1 MAPEVSHRTGP
12 SSVPELVFRRIVAP
26 ALRSYRRGG
35 CRSGLSRAIQRL
47 CQQRG
52 PAKCFGM
59 AQQTI
64 STLPKDS
71 KRNDDSAQNVVHP
84 LGKFLYHSDRG
95 HNSIAVFAVGV
106 TKGTLTPI
114 AMFTAQGKTP
124 HNFEIDA
131 TGPYL
136 LAASQ
141 EAKNIVA
148 FRSDQKTLRLASSG
162 QVVEVGM
169 PVCVGFVVME

>member
-1 MAPEVSHRTGP
+1 
-12 SSVPELVFRRIVAP
+12 
-26 ALRSYRRGG
+26 
-35 CRSGLSRAIQRL
+35 
-47 CQQRG
+47 
-52 PAKCFGM
+52 M

-64 STLPKDS
+64 STLPKDF
-71 KRNDDSAQNVVHP
+71 KHNDDSAQILVHP

-95 HNSIAVFAVGV
+95 HNSIAVFAVSV

-114 AMFTAQGKTP
+114 AMFAAQGKTL

-141 EAKNIVA
+141 EAKHIVA
-148 FRSDQKTLRLASSG
+148 FRIDQKTLRLASSG

-169 PVCVGFVVME
+169 PLCLKFVVVERSQNRRPNMVCSNRGEVAPARPSTYSANLGARGKARRPGLRWSMRSRRCRGPPL

>member
-1 MAPEVSHRTGP
+1 LAPEVSHRISP
-12 SSVPELVFRRIVAP
+12 STFPELVFRRIVAP
-26 ALRSYRRGG
+26 ALGAYRRGG
-35 CRSGLSRAIQRL
+35 YRSGLSRAIQRL

-52 PAKCFGM
+52 PARCFGM

-84 LGKFLYHSDRG
+84 SGKFLYDSDRG
-95 HNSIAVFAVGV
+95 HDSIAVFAIDA

-114 AMFTAQGKTP
+114 AMFARQGKTP

-141 EAKNIVA
+141 ESKNIVA

-169 PVCVGFVVME
+169 PVCVGFVVVE